1 LSGIVGMFRQDGAPV
16 DPRLLQALTDYMS
29 YRGPDANG
37 IWHHGEVGLGHTLL
51 QITSELA
58 GERRC
63 APTQASTHAAA
74 AFRGGRISHCSLD
87 DRLWLTADARLD
99 ERTAL
104 IRELRGS
111 GDKVSE
117 SAPDSELILRSY
129 AAWGA
134 NCVDHLRGD
143 FAFAIWDAPNELLF
157 CARDHFGVKPFYYAQ
172 LKNLFLFSNTLNC
185 VRAHPDISGELN
197 DSAIADFL
205 LFGLNYNEGT
215 TTFRDVQRLPPA
227 HCMTVSRGSLEWRQY
242 WTPPTK
248 ERIRYRRDAEYVEH
262 FQILLQSAVNDRL
275 RTDHVGILLSG
286 GLDSTSL
293 AATTKEISANNGGSP
308 HIHTYTALYES
319 LIPDREIDYAS
330 DAAKFLGVP
339 NRRIP
344 MDDLRPFVWPD
355 DPNCRLPEPPDNPF
369 FSALF
374 NQFHTVAEDCR
385 VLFSGE
391 GNDNL
396 MYFQM
401 WPYLQDLRRSQQW
414 SRLSSE
420 VLRYL
425 WIRPFPWR
433 GIRARLASLF
443 GNTSG
448 SDPFPPWIAPDF
460 ARRLNLKDRWRE
472 CSELRMPAASH
483 AVRPKAHASLALP
496 HWTSM
501 FENENPGVTRYPVE
515 VRYPFLDLRLVDYL
529 LALPPFPWFFQKTLL
544 REAMAGK
551 LPERVRIRPK
561 TPFQGDPLR
570 AHFRGNQINWVNQ
583 TPLSEELDSYINRS
597 ALLRLH
603 GNMAP
608 EQIILGARPH
618 CLNFWLQSSRSPR
631 STSRVE
637 TR

>member
-1 LSGIVGMFRQDGAPV
+1 MFRQDGAPV
-16 DPRLLQALTDYMS
+16 DPRLLQALTDTMS
-29 YRGPDANG
+29 YRGPDASG
-37 IWHHGEVGLGHTLL
+37 IWHHGEVGLGHALL
-51 QITSELA
+51 QTTPESG
-58 GERRC
+58 GERQPVSR
-63 APTQASTHAAA
+63 
-74 AFRGGRISHCSLD
+74 D

-99 ERTAL
+99 ERAAL

-111 GDKVSE
+111 GAEVSE
-117 SAPDSELILRSY
+117 STPDSELILRSY

-185 VRAHPDISGELN
+185 VRAHPDVSGELN

-205 LFGLNYNEGT
+205 LFGLNYNGAT

-227 HCMTVSRGSLEWRQY
+227 HCMTVSRGSVEIRQY

-262 FQILLQSAVNDRL
+262 FQTLLQSAVNDRL

-293 AATTKEISANNGGSP
+293 AATTREIAANNGGIP

-319 LIPDREIDYAS
+319 LIPDREIEFAS
-330 DAAKFLGVP
+330 DAAKFLGVA

-355 DPNCRLPEPPDNPF
+355 DPSCRLPEPPDNPF

-374 NQFHTVAEDCR
+374 NQFRAVAEDCR

-401 WPYLQDLRRSQQW
+401 WPYLQDLRRNQQW

-420 VLRYL
+420 ALRYL

-443 GNTSG
+443 GRTSG

-460 ARRLNLKDRWRE
+460 TRRLNLKDRWRE

-501 FENENPGVTRYPVE
+501 FENENAGVTRYPVE

-529 LALPPFPWFFQKTLL
+529 LALPPFPWFFQKMLL
-544 REAMAGK
+544 RRAMAGK

-561 TPFQGDPLR
+561 TPFQGDPLL
-570 AHFRGNQINWVNQ
+570 AHFRRNPIDWVNQ
-583 TPLSEELDSYINRS
+583 TPLSEELDRYINRS
-597 ALLRLH
+597 ELLTLH
-603 GNMAP
+603 GNMTG
-608 EQIILGARPH
+608 EQVVLGTRPH
-618 CLNFWLQSSRSPR
+618 CLNFWLQSVRS
-631 STSRVE
+631 SQSMSRVE

>member
-1 LSGIVGMFRQDGAPV
+1 MRASLGGTDSLSGIVGMFRQDGAPV
-16 DPRLLQALTDYMS
+16 DPRLLQALTDFMS
-29 YRGPDANG
+29 YRGPDARG

-51 QITSELA
+51 RTTSALT
-58 GERRC
+58 GERQPAR
-63 APTQASTHAAA
+63 
-74 AFRGGRISHCSLD
+74 LD
-87 DRLWLTADARLD
+87 DRLCLTADARLD
-99 ERTAL
+99 ERADLVRQLSASSSNVT
-104 IRELRGS
+104 
-111 GDKVSE
+111 E
-117 SAPDSELILRSY
+117 SSPDYELILESY

-185 VRAHPDISGELN
+185 VRAHPDVSRKLD

-205 LFGLNYNEGT
+205 LFGLNYNEAT
-215 TTFRDVQRLPPA
+215 TTFHDVQRLPPA
-227 HCMTVSRGSLEWRQY
+227 HCMTVSRGSVALRQY

-262 FQILLQSAVNDRL
+262 FQALLQSAVNDRL

-293 AATTKEISANNGGSP
+293 AATTREITANNGGIP
-308 HIHTYTALYES
+308 HIHTYTAVYES
-319 LIPDREIDYAS
+319 LIADREIDYAS
-330 DAAKFLGVP
+330 DAAKFLGLP
-339 NRRIP
+339 NHRFV
-344 MDDLRPFVWPD
+344 MDHLRPFAWPE
-355 DPNCRLPEPPDNPF
+355 DPSHRLPEPPDNPF
-369 FSALF
+369 FAALF
-374 NQFHTVAEDCR
+374 EEFHAVAQDCS

-391 GNDNL
+391 GSDNL

-401 WPYLQDLRRSQQW
+401 WPYLQDLHRNREW
-414 SRLSSE
+414 PRLGGEGLS
-420 VLRYL
+420 YL

-433 GIRARLASLF
+433 GIYLRLAGLF
-443 GNTSG
+443 GKVSD

-472 CSELRMPAASH
+472 CSELRMPLPVH
-483 AVRPKAHASLALP
+483 PVRPKAHASMLLP
-496 HWTSM
+496 HWANMSET
-501 FENENPGVTRYPVE
+501 ENAGVTRYPVD
-515 VRYPFLDLRLVDYL
+515 VRYPFLDLRLVNYL
-529 LALPPFPWFFQKTLL
+529 LALPPFPWFFQKRLL

-561 TPFQGDPLR
+561 TPFIGDPLR
-570 AHFRGNQINWVNQ
+570 AHFRRHQIDWVNQ

-603 GNMAP
+603 GNMAR
-608 EQIILGARPH
+608 EQIILGTRPH
-618 CLNFWLQSSRSPR
+618 CLNFWLQSVRSPR
-631 STSRVE
+631 STSHLE

>member
-1 LSGIVGMFRQDGAPV
+1 MFRQDGAPV
-16 DPRLLQALTDYMS
+16 DPRLLQALTDYLS
-29 YRGPDANG
+29 YRGPDASG

-51 QITSELA
+51 QTTPELA
-58 GERRC
+58 GERQPAPSC
-63 APTQASTHAAA
+63 ALPQASNHVAA
-74 AFRGGRISHCSLD
+74 AFRGGRISLCTLD
-87 DRLWLTADARLD
+87 DRLWLTSDARLD
-99 ERTAL
+99 ERAAL
-104 IRELRGS
+104 IGELRGP
-111 GDKVSE
+111 GGEISE

-185 VRAHPDISGELN
+185 VRAHPEVSGELN

-205 LFGLNYNEGT
+205 LFGLNYNGAT

-227 HCMTVSRGSLEWRQY
+227 HCMTVSRGTVQIRQY

-248 ERIRYRRDAEYVEH
+248 ERIRYRRDSEYVEH
-262 FQILLQSAVNDRL
+262 FQTLLQFAVNDRL

-293 AATTKEISANNGGSP
+293 AATTKEISANNGGIP

-339 NRRIP
+339 NRRIA

-355 DPNCRLPEPPDNPF
+355 DPSCRLPEPPDNPF

-374 NQFHTVAEDCR
+374 NQFRAVAEDCR

-401 WPYLQDLRRSQQW
+401 WPYLQDLRRNQQW

-420 VLRYL
+420 ALRYL

-443 GNTSG
+443 GGTSG
-448 SDPFPPWIAPDF
+448 SDPFPPWIARDF
-460 ARRLNLKDRWRE
+460 ARRLNLKDRWRQ
-472 CSELRMPAASH
+472 CSELQMPAALH

-501 FENENPGVTRYPVE
+501 FENENAGVTRYPVD

-529 LALPPFPWFFQKTLL
+529 LALPPFPWFFQKALL
-544 REAMAGK
+544 RKAMLGK

-561 TPFQGDPLR
+561 TPFRGEPLR
-570 AHFRGNQINWVNQ
+570 ANFRGNQINWVNQ
-583 TPLSEELDSYINRS
+583 TALSEELDSYINRS
-597 ALLRLH
+597 ELLTLH
-603 GNMAP
+603 GNMTG
-608 EQIILGARPH
+608 EQVVLGTRPH
-618 CLNFWLQSSRSPR
+618 CLNFWLQSVRSFQ
-631 STSRVE
+631 SMSRVE

>member
-1 LSGIVGMFRQDGAPV
+1 MRASLGGTDSLSGIVGMFRQDGAPV
-16 DPRLLQALTDYMS
+16 DPRLLQALTDTMS
-29 YRGPDANG
+29 YRGPDASG
-37 IWHHGEVGLGHTLL
+37 IWHRGEVGLGHTLL
-51 QITSELA
+51 RTTSELA
-58 GERRC
+58 GERQPAR
-63 APTQASTHAAA
+63 
-74 AFRGGRISHCSLD
+74 LD

-99 ERTAL
+99 ERADL
-104 IRELRGS
+104 VRQLSGS
-111 GDKVSE
+111 SGNVSE
-117 SAPDSELILRSY
+117 CAPDSELILRSY
-129 AAWGA
+129 AVWGA

-143 FAFAIWDAPNELLF
+143 FAFAIWDASNELLF
-157 CARDHFGVKPFYYAQ
+157 CARDHFGIKPFYYAR

-185 VRAHPDISGELN
+185 VRAHPDVSGELN

-205 LFGLNYNEGT
+205 LFGLNYNEAA
-215 TTFRDVQRLPPA
+215 TTFQDVQRLPPA
-227 HCMTVSRGSLEWRQY
+227 HCMTVSRGGLELRKCWA
-242 WTPPTK
+242 PPMNG
-248 ERIRYRRDAEYVEH
+248 RIRYRRDAEYLEH
-262 FQILLQSAVNDRL
+262 FQVLLQSAVNDRL
-275 RTDHVGILLSG
+275 RTDHAGILLSG

-293 AATTKEISANNGGSP
+293 AAITKEISANNGGLP
-308 HIHTYTALYES
+308 HIHTYTAVYES
-319 LIPDREIDYAS
+319 LIPDREIDFAG
-330 DAAKFLGVP
+330 DAAKFLGLANCRVAL
-339 NRRIP
+339 
-344 MDDLRPFVWPD
+344 DDLRPFVWPD
-355 DPNCRLPEPPDNPF
+355 DPDCRLPEPPDNPF

-374 NQFHTVAEDCR
+374 HQFRAVAEDCR

-401 WPYLQDLRRSQQW
+401 WPYLQDLRRNKQW

-420 VLRYL
+420 ALRYL

-443 GNTSG
+443 GKTPG

-472 CSELRMPAASH
+472 CSELQMPGASH
-483 AVRPKAHASLALP
+483 AVRPKAHASFALP

-501 FENENPGVTRYPVE
+501 FENEDPGVTRYPVE

-544 REAMAGK
+544 RKAMASK

-597 ALLRLH
+597 ALLALH

-608 EQIILGARPH
+608 EQIILGTRPH
-618 CLNFWLQSSRSPR
+618 CLNFWLQSVRS
-631 STSRVE
+631 SQSMSRVE

>member
-1 LSGIVGMFRQDGAPV
+1 
-16 DPRLLQALTDYMS
+16 
-29 YRGPDANG
+29 
-37 IWHHGEVGLGHTLL
+37 
-51 QITSELA
+51 
-58 GERRC
+58 
-63 APTQASTHAAA
+63 
-74 AFRGGRISHCSLD
+74 
-87 DRLWLTADARLD
+87 
-99 ERTAL
+99 
-104 IRELRGS
+104 
-111 GDKVSE
+111 
-117 SAPDSELILRSY
+117 LILRSY

-134 NCVDHLRGD
+134 NCVNHLRGD
-143 FAFAIWDAPNELLF
+143 FVFAIWDAPNELLF

-185 VRAHPDISGELN
+185 VRAHPDVSGKLN

-205 LFGLNYNEGT
+205 LFGLNYNEAT
-215 TTFRDVQRLPPA
+215 TTFHDVQRLPPA
-227 HCMTVSRGSLEWRQY
+227 YCMTVSRGSVELRKY
-242 WTPPTK
+242 WAPPTNG
-248 ERIRYRRDAEYVEH
+248 RIRYRRDAEYVEH
-262 FQILLQSAVNDRL
+262 FQTLLQSAVNDRL
-275 RTDHVGILLSG
+275 RTDHVSILLSG

-293 AATTKEISANNGGSP
+293 AATAKEISANNGGVP

-319 LIPDREIDYAS
+319 LIPDREINYAS

-339 NRRIP
+339 NRRIA

-355 DPNCRLPEPPDNPF
+355 DPSCRLPEPPDNPF

-374 NQFHTVAEDCR
+374 NQFRAVAEDCR

-401 WPYLQDLRRSQQW
+401 WPYLQDLRRNQQW

-420 VLRYL
+420 ALRYL

-433 GIRARLASLF
+433 GIRARLASMF
-443 GNTSG
+443 GRTSG
-448 SDPFPPWIAPDF
+448 TDPFPPWIAPGF
-460 ARRLNLKDRWRE
+460 TRSLNLKDRWRE
-472 CSELRMPAASH
+472 SSELRMPAASH

-501 FENENPGVTRYPVE
+501 FESENAGVTRHPVE

-529 LALPPFPWFFQKTLL
+529 LALPPFPWFFQKALL
-544 REAMAGK
+544 RKAMVGK

-570 AHFRGNQINWVNQ
+570 AHFRGNQIEWVNQ
-583 TPLSEELDSYINRS
+583 TALSEELDRYINRS
-597 ALLRLH
+597 ELLTLH
-603 GNMAP
+603 GNMTG
-608 EQIILGARPH
+608 EQVVLGTRPH
-618 CLNFWLQSSRSPR
+618 CLNFWLQSVRS
-631 STSRVE
+631 SQSMSRVE

>member
-1 LSGIVGMFRQDGAPV
+1 MSGIVGMFCQDGAPV
-16 DPRLLQALTDYMS
+16 DLYLLRALTGHMS
-29 YRGPDANG
+29 YRGPDASG

-51 QITSELA
+51 QTTSELA
-58 GERRC
+58 GQRQP
-63 APTQASTHAAA
+63 A
-74 AFRGGRISHCSLD
+74 SLD

-99 ERTAL
+99 DRADL
-104 IRELRGS
+104 VRQLRAAS
-111 GDKVSE
+111 SNVSE

-185 VRAHPDISGELN
+185 VRAHPDVSGELN

-205 LFGLNYNEGT
+205 LFGLNYNDAT
-215 TTFRDVQRLPPA
+215 TTFREVQRLPPA
-227 HCMTVSRGSLEWRQY
+227 HCMIVSRGRLELRKY
-242 WTPPTK
+242 WAPPTNG
-248 ERIRYRRDAEYVEH
+248 RIRYRRDAEYVEH
-262 FQILLQSAVNDRL
+262 FQTLLQSGVNDRL

-293 AATTKEISANNGGSP
+293 AATTREISANNGGIP

-344 MDDLRPFVWPD
+344 MDDLLPFVWPD
-355 DPNCRLPEPPDNPF
+355 DPSCRLPEPLDNPF

-374 NQFHTVAEDCR
+374 NQFRAVAQDCR

-401 WPYLQDLRRSQQW
+401 WPYLQDLRSNQQW

-420 VLRYL
+420 ALRYL

-433 GIRARLASLF
+433 GIRARLASMF
-443 GNTSG
+443 GRTSG

-472 CSELRMPAASH
+472 CSELRTASPPH
-483 AVRPKAHASLALP
+483 PVRPKAHASLALP
-496 HWTSM
+496 HWTRM
-501 FENENPGVTRYPVE
+501 FENENAGGTRSPVE

-544 REAMAGK
+544 RKAMAGK
-551 LPERVRIRPK
+551 LPECVRIRAK

-583 TPLSEELDSYINRS
+583 TPLRDELESYINPS

-608 EQIILGARPH
+608 EQVILGTRPH
-618 CLNFWLQSSRSPR
+618 CLNFWLHSVRSSQ
-631 STSRVE
+631 TISRVE

>member
-1 LSGIVGMFRQDGAPV
+1 MFRKDGAPV

-29 YRGPDANG
+29 YRGLEARG
-37 IWHHGEVGLGHTLL
+37 IWHRGEVGLGHTLL
-51 QITSELA
+51 RTTSQLA
-58 GERRC
+58 GERQP
-63 APTQASTHAAA
+63 A
-74 AFRGGRISHCSLD
+74 SLD

-99 ERTAL
+99 ERADL
-104 IRELRGS
+104 VRQLSAASSNVG
-111 GDKVSE
+111 E
-117 SAPDSELILRSY
+117 SASDPELILRSY

-134 NCVDHLRGD
+134 SCVDHLRGD
-143 FAFAIWDAPNELLF
+143 FAFAIWDAPNKLLF

-172 LKNLFLFSNTLNC
+172 LKNLLLFSNTLNC
-185 VRAHPDISGELN
+185 VRAHPDVSGELN

-205 LFGLNYNEGT
+205 LFGLNYNEDT
-215 TTFRDVQRLPPA
+215 TTFRDLQRLPPA
-227 HCMTVSRGSLEWRQY
+227 HCMTLSRGGVELRKY
-242 WTPPTK
+242 WAPPTNG
-248 ERIRYRRDAEYVEH
+248 RIRYRRDAEYVEH
-262 FQILLQSAVNDRL
+262 FRALLQPAVNDRL

-293 AATTKEISANNGGSP
+293 AATTKEIFANNGGIP
-308 HIHTYTALYES
+308 HIHTYTAVYES
-319 LIPDREIDYAS
+319 LIPDREIDFAG

-339 NRRIP
+339 NRRVAL
-344 MDDLRPFVWPD
+344 DDLRPFVWPD
-355 DPNCRLPEPPDNPF
+355 DPSCRLPEPPDNPF

-374 NQFHTVAEDCR
+374 HQFRAVSEDCR

-401 WPYLQDLRRSQQW
+401 WPYLQDLRRNQQW

-420 VLRYL
+420 VLHYL

-433 GIRARLASLF
+433 GIRARLASMF
-443 GNTSG
+443 GNASE
-448 SDPFPPWIAPDF
+448 SDPFPSWIAADF
-460 ARRLNLKDRWRE
+460 ESRLNLKDRWRE
-472 CSELRMPAASH
+472 CSELRMASPPH
-483 AVRPKAHASLALP
+483 PVRPKAHASLALP

-529 LALPPFPWFFQKTLL
+529 LALPPFPWFFQKALL
-544 REAMAGK
+544 RKAMAGK

-561 TPFQGDPLR
+561 TPFQGDPLL
-570 AHFRGNQINWVNQ
+570 ANFRRHQINWVNQ
-583 TPLSEELDSYINRS
+583 TPLSEELDRYINRS

-608 EQIILGARPH
+608 EQVILGTRPH
-618 CLNFWLQSSRSPR
+618 CLNIWLQSVRS
-631 STSRVE
+631 SQSMSRVE